1 MEGEKGTQFLIK
13 NGLIDAAIDY
23 EANQERFDDAFKLAN
38 THAKYKLPEVHLKYA
53 LHLEDENRFK
63 EAEEEFIKANKPA
76 EAINMYEHKQDWHSA
91 LSVAR
96 QYHPESVNKVFMN
109 QAKFYLERRDFAK
122 AEQAYIN
129 AKEPEKAINMYQEA
143 RMYGEALRVAN
154 KHAPHLVHQINE
166 NYSRGP
172 QAQNQSP
179 DEILNSAKMWE
190 ESRDYHKAIDRYLE
204 ITETMFG
211 PDHLEEIWNNCFNL
225 AMSYCKDR
233 VQDVVLQLGG
243 RMLKINKFDSA
254 AEIFENC
261 GFFDKAIEAYMRVQ
275 KWDRAFECAQQVRP
289 QEVQQLLVNKIQEQK
304 KSMLIQ
310 GGKFNKIVESGD
322 MSGLEML
329 YQRGQWEECLQL
341 AEKQGQDVLNTYLM
355 KFAKTYLQQGQFKE
369 TARVLVRYDC
379 PAIQQIL
386 PVYKTIAVEVL
397 AIDNVVEL
405 AVLKEMLS
413 KLIENLERQVARNNP
428 IHVEFFRYLVI
439 THLQLMKQD
448 CQKHQLKNVLAK
460 LTACLLRYTKEIRAD
475 KAYFDAGT
483 SCRAAG

>member
-1 MEGEKGTQFLIK
+1 MYRAHEMWEDSLRVAKANGNTKELGEIAIKIAENMEGEKGTQFLIK
-13 NGLIDAAIDY
+13 NGLIEAAVDF
-23 EANQERFDDAFKLAN
+23 EANQERFDDAFRLAN
-38 THAKYKLPEVHLKYA
+38 NHAKYKLPEVHLKYA

-63 EAEEEFIKANKPA
+63 EAEEEFIKANKPQ

-96 QYHPESVNKVFMN
+96 QYHPESVNKVFLN
-109 QAKFYLERRDFAK
+109 QAKFYLERRDFPK

-211 PDHLEEIWNNCFNL
+211 PDHLEEVWNNCFNL
-225 AMSYCKDR
+225 AMNYCKDR

-243 RMLKINKFDSA
+243 RMLKISKFDSA
-254 AEIFENC
+254 AEIYEAVGYFE
-261 GFFDKAIEAYMRVQ
+261 KAIDAYIQCQ

-289 QEVQQLLVNKIQEQK
+289 AEMQSMLVNKIQEQK
-304 KSMLIQ
+304 KATLIQ

-329 YQRGQWEECLQL
+329 SQRGQWEECLSL
-341 AEKQGQDVLNTYLM
+341 AEKQGQEVLNTYLM
-355 KFAKTYLQQGQFKE
+355 KFSKTYLSQG
-369 TARVLVRYDC
+369 
-379 PAIQQIL
+379 
-386 PVYKTIAVEVL
+386 
-397 AIDNVVEL
+397 
-405 AVLKEMLS
+405 
-413 KLIENLERQVARNNP
+413 
-428 IHVEFFRYLVI
+428 
-439 THLQLMKQD
+439 
-448 CQKHQLKNVLAK
+448 
-460 LTACLLRYTKEIRAD
+460 
-475 KAYFDAGT
+475 
-483 SCRAAG
+483 

>member
-1 MEGEKGTQFLIK
+1 
-13 NGLIDAAIDY
+13 
-23 EANQERFDDAFKLAN
+23 
-38 THAKYKLPEVHLKYA
+38 
-53 LHLEDENRFK
+53 
-63 EAEEEFIKANKPA
+63 
-76 EAINMYEHKQDWHSA
+76 
-91 LSVAR
+91 
-96 QYHPESVNKVFMN
+96 
-109 QAKFYLERRDFAK
+109 
-122 AEQAYIN
+122 
-129 AKEPEKAINMYQEA
+129 
-143 RMYGEALRVAN
+143 MYGEALRVAQ
-154 KHAPHLVHQINE
+154 KHAPHLVPQINE

-179 DEILNSAKMWE
+179 EEILQSAKMWE

-204 ITETMFG
+204 ITEHMLA
-211 PDHLEEIWNNCFNL
+211 PDHLEEVWNTCFNL
-225 AMSYCKDR
+225 AMSFAKDR
-233 VQDVVLQLGG
+233 VQDVVLVLGP
-243 RMLKINKFDSA
+243 RMLKINKYDSA
-254 AEIFENC
+254 AEIYEAVGYFE
-261 GFFDKAIEAYMRVQ
+261 KAIDAYIQCQ

>member
-1 MEGEKGTQFLIK
+1 M
-13 NGLIDAAIDY
+13 
-23 EANQERFDDAFKLAN
+23 
-38 THAKYKLPEVHLKYA
+38 AKISQLYVSYVSLSWCCVHKAVHL
-53 LHLEDENRFK
+53 
-63 EAEEEFIKANKPA
+63 
-76 EAINMYEHKQDWHSA
+76 
-91 LSVAR
+91 
-96 QYHPESVNKVFMN
+96 
-109 QAKFYLERRDFAK
+109 
-122 AEQAYIN
+122 
-129 AKEPEKAINMYQEA
+129 
-143 RMYGEALRVAN
+143 
-154 KHAPHLVHQINE
+154 
-166 NYSRGP
+166 
-172 QAQNQSP
+172 
-179 DEILNSAKMWE
+179 
-190 ESRDYHKAIDRYLE
+190 
-204 ITETMFG
+204 
-211 PDHLEEIWNNCFNL
+211 
-225 AMSYCKDR
+225 
-233 VQDVVLQLGG
+233 
-243 RMLKINKFDSA
+243 
-254 AEIFENC
+254 
-261 GFFDKAIEAYMRVQ
+261 
-275 KWDRAFECAQQVRP
+275 RP